1 MSFTITLMYVAIMLA
16 YAVPGFLMIKFKA
29 IEADNI
35 SSFSKL
41 LLFVAQPCQVVAAFQ
56 KLKYSP
62 KVMLNMV
69 LAFVLSMALQCILL
83 AVMWLIMRKNL
94 EKMANRVLIIA
105 SFMTNCTFMGVPLL
119 ESLMPGYHE
128 GPVYAMMFSMAM
140 NILAWTICAFVI
152 TKNRKYI
159 SIKKI
164 IINPAVLP
172 LFVAVPLFMGDITLP
187 SKIGEMIELLA
198 KMTTPLCM
206 IILGMRLATV
216 KLKDTFLVPVHYI
229 IVFIN
234 QIIMPLLAYALCT
247 ALCLNPDMRKALVI
261 ICCCPVA
268 SIVLNLTEILKEGQK
283 TAGSLVLV
291 GTLLSVITIPLVT
304 MIL

>member
-16 YAVPGFLMIKFKA
+16 YAIPGFFLIKLKA
-29 IEADNI
+29 IEAGHI

-41 LLFVAQPCQVVAAFQ
+41 LLFVAQPCQVIAAFQ
-56 KLKYSP
+56 KLEYSS
-62 KVMLNMV
+62 KVILNMV
-69 LAFVLSMALQCILL
+69 IAFCISLTLQCILL
-83 AVMWLIMRKNL
+83 FLMWVLMKRNL
-94 EKMANRVLIIA
+94 EKISNRVLVIA

-140 NILAWTICAFVI
+140 NILAWTLCA
-152 TKNRKYI
+152 YI
-159 SIKKI
+159 LTENKKFISVKKI

-172 LFVAVPLFMGDITLP
+172 LFVAVPLFMGNITLP
-187 SKIGEMIELLA
+187 VKIGEMVELLG
-198 KMTTPLCM
+198 KMTTPFCM

-216 KLKDTFLVPVHYI
+216 KFKDTFFVLSHYVLVV
-229 IVFIN
+229 IN
-234 QIIMPLLAYALCT
+234 QIIMPLMAYSLCT
-247 ALCLNPDMRKALVI
+247 IIGLDSDMRKALVI
-261 ICCCPVA
+261 ICCCPIA
-268 SIVLNLTEILKEGQK
+268 AIALNLTEILKTGQK

-291 GTLLSVITIPLVT
+291 GTMFSILTIPLVT